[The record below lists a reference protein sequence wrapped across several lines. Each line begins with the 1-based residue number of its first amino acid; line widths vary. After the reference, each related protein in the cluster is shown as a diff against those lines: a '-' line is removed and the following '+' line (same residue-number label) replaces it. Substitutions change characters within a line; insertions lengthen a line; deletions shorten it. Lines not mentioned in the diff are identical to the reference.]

1 MLKGGENLSKEFSI
15 DDILAEVDKKRGS
28 GKSSGGGPSV
38 GVTEIIDAEKLF
50 AAPEKEK
57 PIEVKE
63 EYDIT
68 EKPVKAEKPKKEK
81 PVKAEKEKPVK
92 AEKEKPA
99 KAEKEKPVKAEKEKP
114 VKVKK
119 EKPEKAE
126 KPEKIKKGD
135 IVFKKAVVPPKPV
148 TDDAQPAAGN
158 EQPGK
163 PKPVFDAPNH
173 SADFRQG
180 ERGSLYP
187 HGEGNEPQAPEK
199 EKSNKGAAIQVGS
212 DTAEGFEFPGFE
224 ITQVLEK
231 LKPAPM
237 DEALKKR
244 GEALLEA
251 DMALEQPLEQIDALN
266 PYALLNAPPDEED
279 EEDENANRR
288 FISLLSGDT
297 KGIADGDLK
306 ELAHKNAG
314 KADEATAEVVKTYI
328 PSSSTQNV
336 GGDGSA
342 DPPDTPV
349 EDKSAAGHLSEK
361 EKRSNTALIESLN
374 KALKEKRESDVSA
387 YRTLPD
393 IAGNGAFAPN
403 IGSRGSQPHGL
414 NIDYKKQILTDTS
427 LTLPEHQPLLIEQ
440 KMNELK
446 GKRKRKIR
454 DFVLEDIEEA
464 ANPEYEDEEDDYG
477 DFDDYGKGGQIWSDL
492 CETHNG
498 LKIRF
503 FILFIITVFACI
515 VTFGN
520 DLGIMNANVLGFDL
534 RFLDKAHDVK
544 GLMYLN
550 LILGML
556 GIITCSSVIRRGLAN
571 LFTGKGDCD
580 SLCAVPAVVST
591 LTVVPMLSGT
601 GTYQLGYSNLFVAAG
616 LAGLLFN
623 TAGKLMMMAR
633 AKRNFG
639 FVSGDNPKYYA
650 EIIEDEQV
658 ARAFTK
664 GVLYELPVL
673 CSARKTEFLTDFLK
687 NSYCND
693 KADQLSRMLAPAA
706 FAAAVLVGLGAMFL
720 PYENEQLS
728 GNIYWALTAANATL
742 CALAPFSIMFLVNNP
757 LLRASKALAKNEAVV
772 LGYNSAEKFSKVN
785 SVLVDAQSLFP
796 AGSVDFRNLKRCQ
809 QPNSLTGFAIDDA
822 IITAASL
829 AIKSGSILTSMFYDM
844 IAGKSEMLYPIDNC
858 IYEVNMGISGWMGN
872 KRVMLGNRDQMKH
885 HGIKVPD
892 FKKEEQYSKKF
903 GDVVYLAA
911 GGETIA
917 MFFLKIVPNEKI
929 KRSLQALQK
938 QGVAIVVRT
947 RDSLVT
953 SNSLAEAFEL
963 SPERLRVIPFDLHA
977 KFDDCTKYASRGDG
991 SVACA
996 GTFSSFAAALGAAK
1010 KVMHSILLSS
1020 SALFTGLFLAAI
1032 FCIIFTIFGGSTM
1045 FSSTGIVIYNAFF
1058 FAAMMVTQAAK
1069 RY

>member
-1 MLKGGENLSKEFSI
+1 MIRGGEDLDKDFSI
-15 DDILAEVDKKRGS
+15 DDILAEVDKKRGGGS
-28 GKSSGGGPSV
+28 TAPSSHDF
-38 GVTEIIDAEKLF
+38 GVTEIIDTEQLF
-50 AAPEKEK
+50 AVPKKQK
-57 PIEVKE
+57 PAIIDELDVG
-63 EYDIT
+63 DAT
-68 EKPVKAEKPKKEK
+68 SFAQSAGVPQKPKKPPKPEK
-81 PVKAEKEKPVK
+81 I
-92 AEKEKPA
+92 
-99 KAEKEKPVKAEKEKP
+99 
-114 VKVKK
+114 KK
-119 EKPEKAE
+119 EKPEK
-126 KPEKIKKGD
+126 PEKTKKGD
-135 IVFKKAVVPPKPV
+135 IVFKKAVVPPKMAV
-148 TDDAQPAAGN
+148 DSGQLTVDNGQL
-158 EQPGK
+158 
-163 PKPVFDAPNH
+163 PKPVFDNT
-173 SADFRQG
+173 S
-180 ERGSLYP
+180 
-187 HGEGNEPQAPEK
+187 PEE
-199 EKSNKGAAIQVGS
+199 EKAKANSSKAVSIGGDS
-212 DTAEGFEFPGFE
+212 DSEFEFPKLE

-266 PYALLNAPPDEED
+266 PYDMLEKAADSEAFADDEEEKD
-279 EEDENANRR
+279 NRK

-306 ELAHKNAG
+306 SIA
-314 KADEATAEVVKTYI
+314 EANIAKSEETTAEVVKTYI
-328 PSSSTQNV
+328 PSSNTNV
-336 GGDGSA
+336 VGN
-342 DPPDTPV
+342 DTPFAQ
-349 EDKSAAGHLSEK
+349 SAGVPELKPGDDDADDSAGHLSEK
-361 EKRSNTALIESLN
+361 EKRSNTALIDSLN
-374 KALKEKRESDVSA
+374 KALKEKRDSDVDA

-393 IAGNGAFAPN
+393 VQGGAFTPQFSAKP
-403 IGSRGSQPHGL
+403 ITHGL

-427 LTLPEHQPLLIEQ
+427 LSLTGNQPQLIEQ
-440 KMNELK
+440 KINELK

-454 DFVLEDIEEA
+454 DFVLEDIEDDR
-464 ANPEYEDEEDDYG
+464 NPDYYDEEDDYG
-477 DFDDYGKGGQIWSDL
+477 DYDDYGKGGQIWSDL
-492 CETHNG
+492 CETHKG
-498 LKIRF
+498 LRVRF
-503 FILFIITVFACI
+503 FILFVITVLACV

-520 DLGIMNANVLGFDL
+520 DLGIMNANVLGIDM
-534 RFLDKAHDVK
+534 RFLDKAHDVQ
-544 GLMYLN
+544 GLMYLY

-556 GIITCSSVIRRGLAN
+556 GIITCASVVRRGIIN

-591 LTVVPMLSGT
+591 LTVIPMLSGT
-601 GTYQLGYSNLFVAAG
+601 GNFQLGNANVFVAVG

-664 GVLYELPVL
+664 GVMYELPVL
-673 CSARKTEFLTDFLK
+673 CAARKTEFLTGFLK

-693 KADQLSRMLAPAA
+693 KADQLSRYLVPAA
-706 FAAAVLVGLGAMFL
+706 FAAAMAVGLGALFL
-720 PYENEQLS
+720 PYENEQLA

-742 CALAPFSIMFLVNNP
+742 CALTPFSIMFLVNNP

-772 LGYNSAEKFSKVN
+772 LGYNSAEKFAKVN
-785 SVLVDAQSLFP
+785 SVLVDAQTLFP
-796 AGSVDFRNLKRCQ
+796 AGSVDFRNFKRCQ
-809 QPNSLTGFAIDDA
+809 QPNSLTPFAIDDA

-829 AIKSGSILTSMFYDM
+829 AIKSGSILTSMFFDM
-844 IAGKSEMLYPIDNC
+844 LAGKSEMLYPIDNC

-903 GDVVYLAA
+903 GDVVYLAS

-917 MFFLKIVPNEKI
+917 MFFLKIIPNEKI

-953 SNSLAEAFEL
+953 TNSLAEAFEL

-991 SVACA
+991 DVACA

-1020 SALFTGLFLAAI
+1020 SALFTGLFLAVI
-1032 FCIIFTIFGGSTM
+1032 FCIIFTIFGGSVM
-1045 FSSTGIVIYNAFF
+1045 FSSTGVVVYNAFF
-1058 FAAMMVTQAAK
+1058 FVAMLLMQGAR